1 MISTIIC
8 GLSEVLIPGLKG
20 TSQPPPGT
28 PRTAGE
34 VILERLV
41 AEDLQ
46 GLCVGDMTEEDFCH
60 RLLDR
65 AGWPTDIKHL
75 RAAIRQRFRGEVP
88 GTADV
93 LRSLA
98 GQYRLVLMTDHARE
112 WIADIRLY
120 HREILEIFTRSFFSY
135 TLKRT
140 KADPETFR
148 MVLSM
153 LRDDPAE
160 CLLIDDE
167 QPNLAAAASAGI
179 EGILFKNASQL
190 AAALADRGIQP
201 QAA

>member
-20 TSQPPPGT
+20 AKEPPAGTS
-28 PRTAGE
+28 RAAGD

-46 GLCVGDMTEEDFCH
+46 GLCVGDMTEEEFCH

-65 AGWPTDIKHL
+65 AGWPTDIEHL
-75 RAAIRQRFRGEVP
+75 RAAIRERFRGQVP

-93 LRSLA
+93 LRGLR
-98 GQYRLVLMTDHARE
+98 GRYRMVLMTDHARE
-112 WIADIRLY
+112 WIKDIRLY
-120 HREILEIFTRSFFSY
+120 HREILEIFDRSFFSY
-135 TLKRT
+135 DLRRT
-140 KADPETFR
+140 KAEAGTFR
-148 MVLSM
+148 MVLG
-153 LRDDPAE
+153 LLGDQPDE

-167 QPNLAAAASAGI
+167 QVNLAAAAAAGI
-179 EGILFKNASQL
+179 EGILFENADQL
-190 AAALADRGIQP
+190 AAALADRGISP